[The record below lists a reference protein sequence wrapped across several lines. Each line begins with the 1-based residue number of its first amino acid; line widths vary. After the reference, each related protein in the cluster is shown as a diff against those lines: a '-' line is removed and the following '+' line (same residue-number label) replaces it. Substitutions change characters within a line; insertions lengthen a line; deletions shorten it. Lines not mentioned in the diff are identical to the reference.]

1 MPKNMEKSKK
11 YTCSNCGA
19 AVTSEICPYC
29 GSVTNVKTD
38 EAYMEYPVIDCKEAA
53 LGFWTTVFPLIFAV
67 MFTTAGIVMMI
78 MAISGLAEDDTVLVV
93 LMFIPFFL
101 VGIAAAVTVLKKV
114 IRYMILKSKGKH
126 IIGKFYGYADDNVL
140 INGRPAQVA
149 KILVDTP
156 QGKRF
161 IMYQLGST
169 SKDITVNQEVHL
181 LVYKNI
187 FMIEKNR
194 EEVINW

>member
-1 MPKNMEKSKK
+1 MHMEKSKE
-11 YTCSNCGA
+11 YICSNCGA

-29 GSVTNVKTD
+29 GSVTNVKTN
-38 EAYMEYPVIDCKEAA
+38 EAYMEYSVLNCKEAA

-67 MFTTAGIVMMI
+67 MFTIAGITMLTI
-78 MAISGLAEDDTVLVV
+78 AISGMAEDGATPIII

-101 VGIAAAVTVLKKV
+101 IGIAATVTVLMNV
-114 IRYMILKSKGKH
+114 IRYMTLKRKGKH
-126 IIGKFYGYADDNVL
+126 ITGKFYGYADDNVR

-169 SKDITVNQEVHL
+169 EKSIAINQEVHL

-187 FMIEKNR
+187 FMIEKNQ
-194 EEVINW
+194 EEITNW

>member
-1 MPKNMEKSKK
+1 MEKSKE
-11 YTCSNCGA
+11 YICSNCGA

-29 GSVTNVKTD
+29 GSVTSVKTI

-67 MFTTAGIVMMI
+67 MFTIAMLTI
-78 MAISGLAEDDTVLVV
+78 AISGMAEDGAMPLII

-101 VGIAAAVTVLKKV
+101 IGIAATVTVLKNV
-114 IRYMILKSKGKH
+114 IRYITLKRKGKH
-126 IIGKFYGYADDNVL
+126 ITGMFYGYAGDNVR

-169 SKDITVNQEVHL
+169 EKSITVNQEVRL
-181 LVYKNI
+181 PVYNDI

-194 EEVINW
+194 DKITNW

>member
-1 MPKNMEKSKK
+1 MEKSKV
-11 YTCSNCGA
+11 YTCSHCGA

-29 GSVTNVKTD
+29 GSVTNVNTSD
-38 EAYMEYPVIDCKEAA
+38 AYMEYPMLNCKEAA
-53 LGFWTTVFPLIFAV
+53 LGFWTTLFPLIFAV
-67 MFTTAGIVMMI
+67 MFTIAGIATLMV
-78 MAISGLAEDDTVLVV
+78 AITGLAEDDSPLVM
-93 LMFIPFFL
+93 LMSVPFL
-101 VGIAAAVTVLKKV
+101 LIGIAAAVIVLKNV
-114 IRYMILKSKGKH
+114 IRYITVKSKGKH
-126 IIGKFYGYADDNVL
+126 ITGKFYGYTDDNVL

-156 QGKRF
+156 NGKRF

-169 SKDITVNQEVHL
+169 DKNIDINSEVNL

-187 FMIEKNR
+187 FMIEKNK